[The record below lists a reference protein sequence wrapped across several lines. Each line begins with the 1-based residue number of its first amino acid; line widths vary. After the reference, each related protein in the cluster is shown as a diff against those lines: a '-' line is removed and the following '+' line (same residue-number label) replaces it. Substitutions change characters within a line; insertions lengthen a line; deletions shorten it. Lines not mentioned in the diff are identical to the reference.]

1 MGMEWKDNE
10 QRLGFAMTAGIL
22 GNLVSVHVLTRTATT
37 RFCNLLI
44 MLAYVDIRSGRDMEL
59 G

>member
-1 MGMEWKDNE
+1 
-10 QRLGFAMTAGIL
+10 MTAGIL

-44 MLAYVDIRSGRDMEL
+44 MLAYVDIRNIVRNQDHFYMPPL
-59 G
+59 IF

>member
-1 MGMEWKDNE
+1 MEIEWKDNQ
-10 QRLGFAMTAGIL
+10 QRLGVAMTAGIL

-44 MLAYVDIRSGRDMEL
+44 MLAYVDIRLDRNTKL